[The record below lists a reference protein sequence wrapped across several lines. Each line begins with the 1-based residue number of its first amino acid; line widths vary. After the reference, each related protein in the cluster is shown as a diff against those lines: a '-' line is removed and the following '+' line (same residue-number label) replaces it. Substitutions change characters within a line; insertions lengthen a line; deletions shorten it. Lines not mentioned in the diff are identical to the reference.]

1 MGHMTVKGEGHLNI
15 FKFYERFLKNNSNMR
30 LETAE
35 KYSCKS
41 KSPSENEQKELPEA
55 KMANII
61 LEIERKTL
69 KRIDLMEKGDLCKSG
84 DI

>member
-1 MGHMTVKGEGHLNI
+1 
-15 FKFYERFLKNNSNMR
+15 MR

-35 KYSCKS
+35 KYSCKP
-41 KSPSENEQKELPEA
+41 KSPSRNKQKQLPEA
-55 KMANII
+55 KMANVI

-69 KRIDLMEKGDLCKSG
+69 KQSDLMEKGDLCKSG

>member
-1 MGHMTVKGEGHLNI
+1 
-15 FKFYERFLKNNSNMR
+15 MR

-35 KYSCKS
+35 KHSCNS
-41 KSPSENEQKELPEA
+41 KPPSKNEQKELPEA

-69 KRIDLMEKGDLCKSG
+69 KQSDLTEKGDLCKSG